1 MDHDRNY
8 YYDICKRYLMLVGQ
22 WPYQTFKGSLFGWI
36 ILLIMYISAYVTQMA
51 KFVVCSN
58 MECIY
63 ETLTPHMVTI
73 MVMVKVCTF
82 QFNSRKIKD
91 LTDRLFA
98 DWDMLE
104 TKEEHNIMKR
114 YAENGRWY
122 ALMYGTYVYVSAFSF
137 TSMSLMPRI
146 LDVVFPLNTSRPI
159 MLPYPAYYFI
169 DDEQYFYYIYL
180 HMLVASTVGM
190 TGIIAH
196 DSMFFVFIEHICG
209 LSAVV
214 GFRFEHVSYI
224 RNNTDKDLIYY
235 SGKDLIY
242 CSNDKYYKNVASS
255 IHAHQQILK
264 FAKLLED
271 TFMIAFAV
279 QLLIITIALSVALLQ
294 LSAQLHD
301 LPEATRYVV
310 MIIGQLLHL
319 FCLSFQ
325 GQQLINHSLETCDK
339 IFCSSW
345 FNIPVKEQKLLL
357 FAMKKSIEP
366 NIVTAGKIY
375 VFSLESFTKVVQS
388 SVSYFTLLSSLDES

>member
-1 MDHDRNY
+1 MDHDKNY
-8 YYDICKRYLMLVGQ
+8 YYDICKRYLVVVGQ
-22 WPYQTFKGSLFGWI
+22 WPYQTFKERLFWWI
-36 ILLIMYISAYVTQMA
+36 ILLIMYISAYVTQML

-63 ETLTPHMVTI
+63 ETLTPHMFTI
-73 MVMVKVCTF
+73 MIMVKICTF

-98 DWDMLE
+98 DWNMLQ

-122 ALMYGTYVYVSAFSF
+122 ALMYGPYVYVSTFLF
-137 TSMSLMPRI
+137 TSMSLVPRI

-159 MLPYPAYYFI
+159 MLPYPAYYFV
-169 DDEQYFYYIYL
+169 DDDQYFYYIYL
-180 HMLVASTVGM
+180 H
-190 TGIIAH
+190 I
-196 DSMFFVFIEHICG
+196 
-209 LSAVV
+209 
-214 GFRFEHVSYI
+214 FRFEHVSYI
-224 RNNTDKDLIYY
+224 RNNMDNDLIYY
-235 SGKDLIY
+235 SDKDLIY
-242 CSNDKYYKNVASS
+242 CSNGKYYKNVASS
-255 IHAHQQILK
+255 IHAHQQILQ

-339 IFCSSW
+339 IFHSSW

-366 NIVTAGKIY
+366 NVVTAGKIY
-375 VFSLESFTKVVQS
+375 VFSLQSFTMVVQS
-388 SVSYFTLLSSLDES
+388 SMSYFTLLSSLNES